1 MNAPRLFLVR
11 GAVVLTDRNLATNC
25 FFLLGVRSY
34 LAKLRFINW
43 IILMTLPTGN
53 QSLMTFLFVVRVT
66 RVGFPPKRWEVV
78 FLAGRINVNYISN
91 GSRDTLPLITR
102 RTTSSHSPRFNN
114 YTSDEINS
122 ASVAGVIIKICP
134 PHRHRYHTAS
144 LCRAPCPRVES

>member
-1 MNAPRLFLVR
+1 M
-11 GAVVLTDRNLATNC
+11 
-25 FFLLGVRSY
+25 
-34 LAKLRFINW
+34 I
-43 IILMTLPTGN
+43 LPTGN

-66 RVGFPPKRWEVV
+66 RVGFPPTRWEVV
-78 FLAGRINVNYISN
+78 FLAGTINVNYISN

-134 PHRHRYHTAS
+134 PHHRHRYHIS
-144 LCRAPCPRVES
+144 VRAPCTKIESLSRRHSQTTLKTYTAVVKLRIVIIKADRRNKLSH

>member
-1 MNAPRLFLVR
+1 M
-11 GAVVLTDRNLATNC
+11 
-25 FFLLGVRSY
+25 
-34 LAKLRFINW
+34 I
-43 IILMTLPTGN
+43 LPTGN

-78 FLAGRINVNYISN
+78 FLAGTINVNYNSN

-134 PHRHRYHTAS
+134 PHRHRYHVAS
-144 LCRAPCPRVES
+144 LSRAPCLLVESLSRRHFQTTLETYVAVVKLSNV